1 MPADLTPHTIPMRL
15 TIKGD
20 VRLGQTAQAVLAIGH
35 PMESGFRILE
45 SGGRVPKNVIEKIT
59 VRLNDQQLFVLDI
72 GIGISAH
79 PYMAF
84 PVMLPK
90 AMPSIGL
97 KLIASWTDD
106 RGQHGELTHDLSL
119 ELR

>member
-1 MPADLTPHTIPMRL
+1 MPANISSNPIPMRL
-15 TIKGD
+15 TIKGEA
-20 VRLGQTAQAVLAIGH
+20 RLGQMVQAILAIGH
-35 PMESGFRILE
+35 PMESGYRVLE

-59 VRLNDQQLFVLDI
+59 VRLGDQLLFMADT

-84 PVMLPK
+84 PVILPK
-90 AMPSIGL
+90 IIPNGGL
-97 KLIASWTDD
+97 RLVASWMDD
-106 RGQHGELTHDLSL
+106 QGQHGELTHDLGL